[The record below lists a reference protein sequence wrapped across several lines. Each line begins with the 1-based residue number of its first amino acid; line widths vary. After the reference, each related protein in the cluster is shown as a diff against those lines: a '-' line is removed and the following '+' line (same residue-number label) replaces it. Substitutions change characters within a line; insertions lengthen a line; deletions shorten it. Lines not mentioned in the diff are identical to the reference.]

1 MTTKQNT
8 INLTLTQ
15 EELEVIYSALN
26 NRCIELADKSETM
39 KKAQEG
45 SATIEDYCHPDYYF
59 ELMDFTGKLQ
69 NRIYHAQQALKARA
83 TDPFRTVLEAIFA

>member
-15 EELEVIYSALN
+15 EELEVIYTALN
-26 NRCIELADKSETM
+26 NRCVELADKSETLQ
-39 KKAQEG
+39 KAKEG
-45 SATIEDYCHPDYYF
+45 TATIDDLCNPDYYF
-59 ELMDFTGKLQ
+59 EKWDFTGKLQ
-69 NRIYHAQQALKARA
+69 NRIYHAQQALEARA

>member
-15 EELEVIYSALN
+15 EELEVIYNALN
-26 NRCIELADKSETM
+26 NRCCELADKSETLQ
-39 KKAQEG
+39 KAKEG
-45 SATIEDYCHPDYYF
+45 TATIEDLCNPDYYF
-59 ELMDFTGKLQ
+59 ERWNFTGKLQ
-69 NRIYHAQQALKARA
+69 NRIYHAQQALEARA